1 MENYILTRKTRKGV
15 LTLKFTDIFQNIWE
29 DVSMKVST
37 WGKILIF
44 LM

>member
-1 MENYILTRKTRKGV
+1 MAKLYINEKNKKGR
-15 LTLKFTDIFQNIWE
+15 INAEIYGHFQNIWE